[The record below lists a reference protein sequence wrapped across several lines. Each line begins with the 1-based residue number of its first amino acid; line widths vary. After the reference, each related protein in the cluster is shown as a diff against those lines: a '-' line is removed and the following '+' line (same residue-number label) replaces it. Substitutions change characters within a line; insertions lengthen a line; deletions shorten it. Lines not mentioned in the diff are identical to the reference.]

1 MKKGKPMRSRQMVL
15 TAAFL
20 LLAGLPAGAQVTS
33 GVLHVNNTH
42 MS

>member
-1 MKKGKPMRSRQMVL
+1 MTKEEPMRSRQMVL
-15 TAAFL
+15 ATALL

>member
-1 MKKGKPMRSRQMVL
+1 MPTRL
-15 TAAFL
+15 TGFATAL
-20 LLAGLPAGAQVTS
+20 ILLAPLPAGAQVTG